1 MNSMEQKQA
10 ESLTQRVLKLVN
22 DETTEMT
29 DSVLSVD
36 SSFYTDEK
44 QWRAE
49 CELMASVPAV
59 ATPSAM
65 IRDNGQYIAKTV
77 NNNRRILITRDEQG
91 ETHVFLNACRHRGAI
106 IVADGEGCQKRFSCP
121 YHNWTYANDGE
132 LKAIPFQQGF
142 DSIDKSKQGLIELSS
157 EEKYGFVWYVMDPK
171 VECNVDEWLGDFA
184 EELAQWNY
192 QDFEYISHQH
202 YEVPANWKNALEAF
216 TEFYHFQFVHANS
229 IVGQGTISG
238 VTGFDSFGYH
248 SRMLSALASITE
260 LNEVQNQGY
269 VGSQHLGV
277 IYSVFP
283 NLIIANSPI
292 GLEFLHFMPGSA
304 PDKGMLYYIGM
315 ANMRISDEETMAGF
329 KSLFDSMQEVV
340 DEDIGVMTACTAGL
354 NNGLPG
360 IVIGKNE
367 PGTQHF
373 IKSVM
378 STSKPFLK

>member
-1 MNSMEQKQA
+1 M
-10 ESLTQRVLKLVN
+10 V
-22 DETTEMT
+22 
-29 DSVLSVD
+29 
-36 SSFYTDEK
+36 
-44 QWRAE
+44 WR
-49 CELMASVPAV
+49 
-59 ATPSAM
+59 
-65 IRDNGQYIAKTV
+65 
-77 NNNRRILITRDEQG
+77 
-91 ETHVFLNACRHRGAI
+91 
-106 IVADGEGCQKRFSCP
+106 
-121 YHNWTYANDGE
+121 
-132 LKAIPFQQGF
+132 
-142 DSIDKSKQGLIELSS
+142 
-157 EEKYGFVWYVMDPK
+157 
-171 VECNVDEWLGDFA
+171 FA